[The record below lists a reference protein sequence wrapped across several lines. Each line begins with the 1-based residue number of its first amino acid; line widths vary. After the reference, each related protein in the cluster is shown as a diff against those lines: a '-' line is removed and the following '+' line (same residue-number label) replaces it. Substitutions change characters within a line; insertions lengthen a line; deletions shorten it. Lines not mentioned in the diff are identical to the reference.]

1 MDRPT
6 LPHVDAST
14 FEAEVLRAAGP
25 VLVDFSATW
34 CPPCR
39 MMEPVL
45 VNLADEMAGRVTI
58 LELDVDEDPEIRTRY
73 GVLSMPTLMLFIGGE
88 PVDRTVGFSGAGN
101 VRRWIEEGLR
111 TVVETM
117 PS

>member
-1 MDRPT
+1 MDRTIPR
-6 LPHVDAST
+6 VGAGT

-45 VNLADEMAGRVTI
+45 AGLAAEMADRVTFR
-58 LELDVDEDPEIRTRY
+58 ELDVDENEEIRTRY
-73 GVLSMPTLMLFIGGE
+73 GVMSMPTLMLFQNGR
-88 PVDRTVGFSGAGN
+88 PVDRTVGFAGAGN
-101 VRRWIEEGLR
+101 VRRWVEDGVRTIEGAVPR
-111 TVVETM
+111 
-117 PS
+117 

>member
-1 MDRPT
+1 MQTHQVHD
-6 LPHVDAST
+6 VDTGA

-25 VLVDFSATW
+25 VLVEFSADW

-45 VNLADEMAGRVTI
+45 VELAAALGGQLAVRR
-58 LELDVDEDPEIRTRY
+58 LDVDRDSEIGIRCS
-73 GVLSMPTLMLFIGGE
+73 VLSMPTLILFAAGR
-88 PVDRTVGFSGAGN
+88 PVDRLVGFSNAGR
-101 VRRWIEEGLR
+101 VRRWVTDTL
-111 TVVETM
+111 ETATTA